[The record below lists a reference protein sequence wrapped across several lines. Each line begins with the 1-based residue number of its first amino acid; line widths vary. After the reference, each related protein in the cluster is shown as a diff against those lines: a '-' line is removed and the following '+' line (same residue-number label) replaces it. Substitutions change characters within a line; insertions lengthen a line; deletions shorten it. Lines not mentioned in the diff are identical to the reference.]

1 MFQYMA
7 SGGAILAEG
16 TPGNSSVLRHGYNAY
31 IGGID
36 DVQALANGLRVL
48 IEDHKLRSALG
59 YNARRDVEEKYSW
72 DVLSNVYRS
81 VVSSVFDL

>member
-1 MFQYMA
+1 
-7 SGGAILAEG
+7 
-16 TPGNSSVLRHGYNAY
+16 VLRHGYNAY
-31 IGGID
+31 IVGID

-72 DVLSNVYRS
+72 EVLSNVYRS